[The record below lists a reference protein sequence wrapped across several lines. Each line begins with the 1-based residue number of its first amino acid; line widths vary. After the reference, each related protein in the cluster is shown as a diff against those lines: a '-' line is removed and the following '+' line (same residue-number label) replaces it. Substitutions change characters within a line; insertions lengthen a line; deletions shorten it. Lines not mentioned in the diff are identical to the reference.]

1 MVREASLQAEKLT
14 IISFPMSPL
23 SPPAR
28 FPASTCR
35 LLREIFY
42 PKEIIYCFWQS
53 VDLSQIS
60 TFYLCSIFDF
70 NSSFWGFN
78 AVVIYAKKTLNV
90 RSSWPWT
97 ISSVPTK
104 TNSFW
109 TKLKSVGLC
118 EPLLL
123 LLKFPSFELLTTHT
137 ETNRLINGQF
147 ASAWKTVPWAKECR
161 KKSCSKV
168 KSMLIFVYS
177 FISRVMR
184 MNIEKRKRQK
194 SGLIGKGISK

>member
-42 PKEIIYCFWQS
+42 PKEIIYCSWQT

-109 TKLKSVGLC
+109 DLTDSKKLDWRIDISWYDRGRNIQYVWKSSGFLND
-118 EPLLL
+118 
-123 LLKFPSFELLTTHT
+123 KSFKNSSL
-137 ETNRLINGQF
+137 
-147 ASAWKTVPWAKECR
+147 
-161 KKSCSKV
+161 
-168 KSMLIFVYS
+168 
-177 FISRVMR
+177 
-184 MNIEKRKRQK
+184 
-194 SGLIGKGISK
+194 SGRNYYH